1 MSEQAAV
8 TVLKR
13 ATELDSQNR
22 LGEAMVCYQEGIQ
35 LLILC
40 LKDEKSEPKRAAFK
54 AKAEQYMER
63 AEKLKLYVSQ
73 QKENAKKH
81 TQVTIENDS
90 TGWSYERIF
99 SSCLDEFVTHVW
111 IQDPYIR
118 SHHQVVNFLRLC
130 ELLVVK
136 CLRLKRISLKTGR
149 SDSCQEQQQQSQ
161 KLKEIGDSLAR
172 GGGSG
177 GGVELVVAY
186 DDVIHD
192 REIRFDNGW
201 IVKIGRGLDIFKAPD
216 GKLCLGQYRMELR
229 KTHSTTVDVFHKDYT
244 KLK

>member
-1 MSEQAAV
+1 MSEQSAV

-22 LGEAMVCYQEGIQ
+22 LGEALVCYQEGIQ
-35 LLILC
+35 LLIMC
-40 LKDEKSEPKRAAFK
+40 LKDEKSEQKRSAFK

-63 AEKLKLYVSQ
+63 AEKLKIYVAQ

-81 TQVTIENDS
+81 TQVSIENDS
-90 TGWSYERIF
+90 TGWSYERIL
-99 SSCLDEFVTHVW
+99 SPCLDEFVTQVFV
-111 IQDPYIR
+111 QDPYIR

-136 CLRLKRISLKTGR
+136 CRRLKRIALKTGR
-149 SDSCQEQQQQSQ
+149 SDSVQERQQQSQ
-161 KLKEIGDSLAR
+161 KLTEIGDSLTGA
-172 GGGSG
+172 
-177 GGVELVVAY
+177 GGVQLTVEY

-201 IVKIGRGLDIFKAPD
+201 IVKIGRGLDIFKGRNQSIRANCQED
-216 GKLCLGQYRMELR
+216 VRVREMGIEFLR
-229 KTHSTTVDVFHKDYT
+229 RFGSK
-244 KLK
+244 

>member
-8 TVLKR
+8 TVLTR
-13 ATELDSQNR
+13 ATELDGQNR
-22 LGEAMVCYQEGIQ
+22 LGEALVCYQEGIQ

-40 LKDEKSEPKRAAFK
+40 LKDEKSESKRAAFK
-54 AKAEQYMER
+54 SKAEQYMER
-63 AEKLKLYVSQ
+63 AEKLKIYVAQ

-81 TQVTIENDS
+81 TQVTIENDA

-99 SSCLDEFVTHVW
+99 GPCLDEFVTQVFV
-111 IQDPYIR
+111 QDPYIR
-118 SHHQVVNFLRLC
+118 SHHQVINFLRLC

-136 CLRLKRISLKTGR
+136 CKRLKRVRLKTGR
-149 SDSCQEQQQQSQ
+149 SDSMQEQQQQRQ
-161 KLKEIGDSLAR
+161 KLSEIGDSLA
-172 GGGSG
+172 GSLD
-177 GGVELVVAY
+177 GGVQLVVDY

-192 REIRFDNGW
+192 REVRFDNGW

-244 KLK
+244 KVK

>member
-22 LGEAMVCYQEGIQ
+22 LGEALVCYQEGIQ

-40 LKDEKSEPKRAAFK
+40 LKDEKTESKKAAFK
-54 AKAEQYMER
+54 AKAGEYMER
-63 AEKLKLYVSQ
+63 AEKLKMYVAQ

-81 TQVTIENDS
+81 TQVTIENDAI
-90 TGWSYERIF
+90 GWSYERIF
-99 SSCLDEFVTHVW
+99 GPCLDEFVTQVL

-136 CLRLKRISLKTGR
+136 CQRLKKIRLKSGR
-149 SDSCQEQQQQSQ
+149 SDSCQERQQQDQ
-161 KLKEIGDSLAR
+161 KLKEIGQSLVESAGR
-172 GGGSG
+172 
-177 GGVELVVAY
+177 VELVVEY

-201 IVKIGRGLDIFKAPD
+201 IVKIGRGLDIFKAPE
-216 GKLCLGQYRMELR
+216 GKLSLGQYRMELR
-229 KTHSTTVDVFHKDYT
+229 RTHSTTVDVFHKDFT